1 MAIIDGIRKTAASS
15 GASIRSRAASA
26 GEAAT
31 VATDRALVIVEP
43 PARIVPPSIT
53 SSRTSAQFLAHLIA
67 IDQQA
72 PQTRTR
78 RRAEPAQATLAY
90 RATLR
95 LAAPVGSPR
104 LSKAC

>member
-1 MAIIDGIRKTAASS
+1 M
-15 GASIRSRAASA
+15 
-26 GEAAT
+26 
-31 VATDRALVIVEP
+31 VVEP
-43 PARIVPPSIT
+43 APRAVPPSIT
-53 SSRTSAQFLAHLIA
+53 SSRSSADFLAHLIA

-90 RATLR
+90 RATLGLTNQTR
-95 LAAPVGSPR
+95 PPV